1 MEEFL
6 MKKILVC
13 FLAVTIML
21 GTVLSDGV
29 VVFAKTPV
37 SQHGRLQVKGVNLV
51 DRKGKTFRLKGFS
64 THGIN
69 WFEEYVNQDA
79 FHDLKKMGINCIRL
93 AMYTADYNGYCSGGD
108 KKHLESVIDKG
119 VKACR
124 AEGIYVII
132 DWHILNDC
140 NPNTNLKEAKKF
152 FKKMSKRYKNYKNV
166 LYEICNEPNG
176 GTTWAEI
183 KKYAKKIIKVIRAN
197 DKKAIIIVGTPNWS
211 QRIDEAANSPI
222 KGQKNIM
229 YAMHFYA
236 ATHKADLRN
245 LIPAARKKGLPVFIS
260 ECNITEASGNGR
272 IDKAEGKRWFQTI
285 RKYKLSCVAWS
296 FCNKDESASLIKP
309 SVKKIKGIKKKDLSK
324 TGKWFVKTIGWI

>member
-1 MEEFL
+1 
-6 MKKILVC
+6 MKKLLI
-13 FLAVTIML
+13 FLLAIVML
-21 GTVLSDGV
+21 SGSMLSESTKIQ
-29 VVFAKTPV
+29 AKTPV
-37 SQHGRLQVKGVNLV
+37 GQHGRLQVKGVNLV

-69 WFEEYVNQDA
+69 WFEDYVNQDA

-108 KKHLESVIDKG
+108 KAHLESVIDRG
-119 VKACR
+119 VKACK

-140 NPNTNLKEAKKF
+140 NPNTNLKDAKKF
-152 FKKMSKRYKNYKNV
+152 FKKMSKKYKDYNNV

-176 GTTWAEI
+176 GTSWAEI
-183 KKYAKKIIKVIRAN
+183 KKYAKKIIGVIRKN
-197 DKKAIIIVGTPNWS
+197 DKNAIIIVGTPNWS

-222 KGQKNIM
+222 TGQKNIM

-245 LIPAARKKGLPVFIS
+245 LIPAARKKGLPIFITES
-260 ECNITEASGNGR
+260 NITEASGNGR
-272 IDKAEGKRWFQTI
+272 IDTKEGKRWFKVI

-296 FCNKDESASLIKP
+296 FCNKDETASLVKP
-309 SVKKIKGIKKKDLSK
+309 SVKKIKGFKKSNLSK
-324 TGKWFVKTIGWI
+324 TGKWYVKMLRK